1 MNDVPKVAA
10 LETRSRVI
18 HWAFWYDV
26 MLKVR
31 SLGREQRVREKF
43 LDLAKVGPGQ
53 SILDAGCGTGTMAI
67 AARRRVDAAGN
78 VCAVDASPEM
88 IARARQK
95 AARQGADIH
104 FETALLEALPFPDAK
119 FDVVTTSFVL
129 HHFPADLL
137 QRCLAELRRV
147 LKPNGRLVAFD
158 FAGGGHHGLFVRHNH
173 PHSTFSLSAIT
184 PALNE
189 AGLVVRERGAAGF
202 AGAVFITATPGAPA
216 EQRALPESVSVE
228 GQRPSLSHVALGA
241 AIGTFLVS
249 MVAVLLFTAGKKWLW
264 FSAGTTTVI
273 LAVHVVT
280 YHTALALG
288 GTSFL
293 AYAAR
298 WIHRQP
304 PPNDAGVG

>member
-202 AGAVFITATPGAPA
+202 AGAVFITASKAS
-216 EQRALPESVSVE
+216 ALVCLTWSWLPQWRRSWFRWSRCYCSPPERNGCGS
-228 GQRPSLSHVALGA
+228 RPEPPLSSLP
-241 AIGTFLVS
+241 
-249 MVAVLLFTAGKKWLW
+249 FTW
-264 FSAGTTTVI
+264 
-273 LAVHVVT
+273 
-280 YHTALALG
+280 
-288 GTSFL
+288 
-293 AYAAR
+293 
-298 WIHRQP
+298 
-304 PPNDAGVG
+304 